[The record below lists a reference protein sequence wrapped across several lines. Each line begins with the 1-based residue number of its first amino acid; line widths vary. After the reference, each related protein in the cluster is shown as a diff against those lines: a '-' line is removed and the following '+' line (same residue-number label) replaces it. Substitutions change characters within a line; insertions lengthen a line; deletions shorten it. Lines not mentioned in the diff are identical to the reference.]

1 MHRNIYCSGAI
12 RIILFGV
19 KKRIPER
26 NKSKTLRHQ
35 RNPLRRGAFFR
46 PSGGALEGPT
56 EEAKVG
62 AAQEVRAFA
71 GSLAAGRQWNED
83 GWGLG
88 VRGKG
93 EVVHEGTGGM
103 EPRMERVLGEGWGG

>member
-1 MHRNIYCSGAI
+1 MREQEGWS
-12 RIILFGV
+12 
-19 KKRIPER
+19 
-26 NKSKTLRHQ
+26 
-35 RNPLRRGAFFR
+35 RGW
-46 PSGGALEGPT
+46 S
-56 EEAKVG
+56 
-62 AAQEVRAFA
+62 
-71 GSLAAGRQWNED
+71 ED